1 MGISTQIIK
10 SFQDSSSSLF
20 LKEVGQAN
28 LIRRIPSFFHGREPD
43 AARKGDSKL
52 LVYSSIAA
60 IAIYVAYL
68 STGYLL
74 RDDPNAIIIFTDW
87 IAFPINILMT
97 FCMFYAARLS
107 LSVSRKVFLAWFM
120 MALGEL
126 CFTLGNAFWAY
137 IETVQNLDPLAS
149 LADIPNLLFYPFFVI
164 GLLLLP
170 SALRT
175 TRDRIKMALD
185 TSVIIITSAL
195 FFWPLVIEPTIDQNI
210 TADGLAIALSL
221 AYPVLDLILLFF
233 VAHLLFRKMNFPGH
247 EALMLLVIGCC
258 IFIATETAFLR
269 QSLDGTYVA
278 GGLVDS
284 GYIAVYLFMGLAA
297 IAQVKAVKSGAFSSD
312 HHYVVRYDQNAWPSY
327 LPYLCVVAAFVMLIW
342 SHDHEIALSY
352 TVLSASVGIIVSLV
366 IVRQVLVLK
375 ENAELYGGAQR
386 EIVERKRAEQE
397 IIRLNEGLEERVRL
411 RTVELEAANKDLK
424 IAKESAEAFT
434 KAKSKFLANMS
445 HEIRTPMNAVIG
457 MTGLLLGTDLKPE
470 QRDFLE
476 TIQNSGNA
484 LLSLINNILD
494 YSKIDGGKL
503 DLECYTFDLCAS
515 IEDSLDL
522 VAAKAAEKGLELA
535 YFLENGFPEKVDGDV
550 TRLRQ
555 VLVNLLGNA
564 VKFTETGEVTLSA
577 SSAPIGDGKIELH
590 FAVKDTG
597 IGISKKDQGKLFQ
610 SFTQV
615 DSSITRNYG
624 GTGLGLAISWK
635 LVELMGGKIWIES
648 EEGKG
653 STFHFTIVAESPSFK
668 VKAVNSRLAG
678 KRVLVVDNSNS
689 VRKMLLAA
697 ARSMEVVASSAASL
711 QEARKKLAKESFDL
725 VILDAVMQDMA
736 GLDAVGR
743 DMGDQDLVHEIKS
756 GKYGKARLLLLAPVG
771 FHSSS
776 KIQAD
781 GWLTKPVR
789 TLMLHNRLIE
799 LLSNDVMGNT
809 KARKGTPNA
818 AEIKQLPL
826 RILMAEDNLV
836 NQKVAMSML
845 KRLGYKAD
853 VANNGLEVLQALKEK
868 SYDVVL
874 MDVQMPE
881 MDGLEATRRIRE
893 SGLNT
898 RIIAMTAHAL
908 DGDRADCLQAG
919 MNEYITK
926 PICMEEL
933 RKALE
938 VCGEICAIV
947 G

>member
-1 MGISTQIIK
+1 MGISTQIIN
-10 SFQDSSSSLF
+10 SLRDSSLGLF
-20 LKEVGQAN
+20 LKEVGQAD
-28 LIRRIPSFFHGREPD
+28 LIRQVPSFFHSRESD

-52 LVYSSIAA
+52 LGYSSIAA
-60 IAIYVAYL
+60 IAIYVANL
-68 STGYLL
+68 FIGYLL
-74 RDDPNAIIIFTDW
+74 RDDPKAIIIFTDW
-87 IAFPINILMT
+87 IAIPITVLMT
-97 FCMFYAARLS
+97 ICMFYAARLS
-107 LSVSRKVFLAWFM
+107 LSVSRKVFFAWFM
-120 MALGEL
+120 MALGAL
-126 CFTLGNAFWAY
+126 CFTLGDAFWAY
-137 IETVQNLDPLAS
+137 IETVQNLNPFVS
-149 LADIPNLLFYPFFVI
+149 IADIPNLLTYLFLMA
-164 GLLLLP
+164 GLLLMP
-170 SALRT
+170 SALHSK
-175 TRDRIKMALD
+175 RDKIKMTLD
-185 TSVIIITSAL
+185 TSIIGITAAL
-195 FFWPLVIEPTIDQNI
+195 FFWPLIIEPIIDQSI
-210 TADGLAIALSL
+210 KDDALTIALAL

-233 VAHLLFRKMNFPGH
+233 VAQLLFRKMNLPGH
-247 EALMLLVIGCC
+247 EALMYLVLGCC
-258 IFIATETAFLR
+258 IFIATDTIFLR
-269 QSLDGTYVA
+269 QNLDGTYVA
-278 GGLVDS
+278 GGFVDS

-297 IAQVKAVKSGAFSSD
+297 IAQIVAVKRGAFSSD
-312 HHYVVRYDQNAWPSY
+312 HHYEVRYDQNAWPSY

-342 SHDHEIALSY
+342 SHDHEIALSF
-352 TVLSASVGIIVSLV
+352 TALSASVGIIVCLV
-366 IVRQVLVLK
+366 IVRQVLVLN

-386 EIVERKRAEQE
+386 EIMERKRVEHE
-397 IIRLNEGLEERVRL
+397 ITRLNEGLEERVRL
-411 RTVELEAANKDLK
+411 RTFELEAANKDLK
-424 IAKESAEAFT
+424 TAKESAEAFT
-434 KAKSKFLANMS
+434 RAKSKFLANMS

-476 TIQNSGNA
+476 TIQISGNA
-484 LLSLINNILD
+484 LLSLINDILD

-503 DLECYTFDLCAS
+503 GLERNSFDLCAS

-522 VAAKAAEKGLELA
+522 VSAKAAEKGLELA
-535 YFLENGFPEKVDGDV
+535 YFLEDGFPEKVEGDV

-668 VKAVNSRLAG
+668 VKAFNSRLAG
-678 KRVLVVDNSNS
+678 KRVLVIDNSDS

-697 ARSMEVVASSAASL
+697 ARSMEIVASSAASL

-736 GLDAVGR
+736 GLDAVGL
-743 DMGDQDLVHEIKS
+743 DMSDQDLVQEIKS
-756 GKYGKARLLLLAPVG
+756 GKYGEARLLLLAPVG
-771 FHSSS
+771 YHSSS
-776 KIQAD
+776 KMQAD

-818 AEIKQLPL
+818 ADIKQLPL
-826 RILMAEDNLV
+826 RILMAEDNQV

-853 VANNGLEVLQALKEK
+853 VANNGLEVLQALQEK

-881 MDGLEATRRIRE
+881 MDGLEATRRIRD

-908 DGDRADCLQAG
+908 DGDRADCLKAG

-938 VCGEICAIV
+938 VCGKICAIA